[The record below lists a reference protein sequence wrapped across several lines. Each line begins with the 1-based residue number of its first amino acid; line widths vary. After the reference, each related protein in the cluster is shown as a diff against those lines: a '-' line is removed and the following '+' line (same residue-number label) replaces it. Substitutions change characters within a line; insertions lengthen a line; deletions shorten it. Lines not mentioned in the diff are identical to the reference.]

1 MIRRLNL
8 REPNEVQSLLNIQR
22 LAYRIEADLIG
33 FNDIPTL
40 KDTIYSL
47 QECKETFYGYF
58 ANTMLC
64 GAISYTREKRNG
76 KYLPSYRPPSTVSS
90 RNRQGVS
97 AKGARS

>member
-1 MIRRLNL
+1 
-8 REPNEVQSLLNIQR
+8 VQSLLNIEQ

-40 KDTIYSL
+40 NDTIYSL
-47 QECKETFYGYF
+47 QECNETFYGYF

-64 GAISYTREKRNG
+64 GAIS
-76 KYLPSYRPPSTVSS
+76 P

-97 AKGARS
+97 KKGARS